1 MMDKIQLMSP
11 VILQIETT
19 TKTCSVALAAD
30 GKLIALEEST
40 TDFSHAESITL
51 FIQKVLDKAAINAS
65 QVNAIAVSGGP
76 GSYTGI
82 RIGMATAKGLS
93 YSLGI
98 PLIKLNSLA
107 SLANGMVQT
116 HPSDLIDKLIVPMI
130 DARRMEVFMAIFDQ
144 DITNISPTSA
154 EVINESSF
162 DYYKDKKLLLGGTGA
177 KKVVD
182 FLTNPFIEFIEI
194 SHSAKW
200 LCKPALNAFN
210 KKEFEILTA
219 TTADYYKDYYFK

>member
-98 PLIKLNSLA
+98 PLIKLNSLL
-107 SLANGMVQT
+107 SLAEGMVQT
-116 HPSDLIDKLIVPMI
+116 YPNDLENVLFVPMI
-130 DARRMEVFMAIFDQ
+130 DARRMEVFMAVFDK
-144 DITNISPTSA
+144 NIATILPTSA
-154 EVINESSF
+154 EVIDESFF
-162 DYYKDKKLLLGGTGA
+162 DHYKNNKLLLGGTGA
-177 KKVVD
+177 KKVIA
-182 FLTNPFIEFIEI
+182 FLTKPFIEFIEI

-200 LCKPALNAFN
+200 LCIPALNAFN
-210 KKEFEILTA
+210 KNKFETLTA